1 LSTQTPQTD
10 KVTPKT
16 PSPPGGKKG
25 VANQAMTAR
34 PAAVAGH
41 FYPADPTQ
49 LTHDVRR
56 LLDEALDRGQAD
68 LPAAGRGEPGGA
80 NHHLKALVVPH
91 AGYVYSGPI
100 AASGY
105 ARLRGS
111 QVTRVV
117 LMGPAHRVYVQGM
130 ATVSVDAFQT
140 PLGDVPVDRAGLE
153 AVLDLPQVV
162 VSDEVHRQEHS
173 LEVHLPFLMEL
184 LDDFSIVPF
193 AVGGATPDEVAEV
206 LERLWGGPETLI
218 VISSDLSHHKDY
230 ETASAMDAATMAAIE
245 QLDPEGI
252 GREGACGRIPI
263 RGLLALARRLGLE
276 AETVDLRNSG
286 DTAGH
291 RHEVVGYGA
300 VVFR

>member
-1 LSTQTPQTD
+1 MTLTMPR
-10 KVTPKT
+10 
-16 PSPPGGKKG
+16 PP
-25 VANQAMTAR
+25 
-34 PAAVAGH
+34 AVAGH
-41 FYPADPTQ
+41 FYPADPVK
-49 LTHDVRR
+49 LSSEVRG
-56 LLDEALDRGQAD
+56 LLAQVGPVE
-68 LPAAGRGEPGGA
+68 GA
-80 NHHLKALVVPH
+80 HPKALVVPH

-105 ARLRGS
+105 AHLRGS

-130 ATVSVDAFQT
+130 ATVSVDAFRT
-140 PLGDVPVDRAGLE
+140 PLGDVPVDRAALE
-153 AVLDLPQVV
+153 AVADLPQVV
-162 VSDEVHRQEHS
+162 VSDEAHRQEHS

-230 ETASAMDAATMAAIE
+230 ETASVMDAATTAAIE
-245 QLDPEGI
+245 QLNPDGI
-252 GREGACGRIPI
+252 GREDACGRIPI
-263 RGLLALARRLGLE
+263 RGLLTVARRMGLE
-276 AETVDLRNSG
+276 ARTVDLRNSG

-291 RHEVVGYGA
+291 KHEVVGYGSWVLA
-300 VVFR
+300 